1 MDERENIRQVIER
14 AYIEGIH
21 LEQDA
26 AKVQAGF
33 HPEFRMLVRKGA
45 GIAKVDPEAFR
56 QMVATR
62 RKDDPAAFEQPL
74 TFEIPMIDVELSAA
88 TARIEL
94 NRGGKHLFTDFM
106 LLYKFDDGWKIV
118 SKAFVAQP

>member
-1 MDERENIRQVIER
+1 MDERENIRQIIER

-21 LEQDA
+21 IEQDS

-33 HPEFRMLVRKGA
+33 HPEFRMLVRKGSE
-45 GIAKVDPEAFR
+45 ITKVDPEAFR
-56 QMVATR
+56 QMLATR
-62 RKDDPAAFEQPL
+62 RENDPAAFEQPL
-74 TFEIPMIDVELSAA
+74 TFEIPMIDVELTAA

-94 NRGGKHLFTDFM
+94 YRGGKHLFTDFM
-106 LLYKFDDGWKIV
+106 LLYKFDDGWRIV